1 MINIGLNGFGR
12 IGKCIFLQLISHPDI
27 RIRAVNA
34 PDFDISKLDNYLKHD
49 SVHHYDKNF
58 TVKIIDENTFT
69 INGREIALFRNRDA
83 KELDWSLLDINRVID
98 STGVYL
104 TTEKAKQHNVEYIY
118 MSAPPKDDT
127 PLFVHGANTQE
138 YKGEKIVSNA
148 SCTTNCITPVLRHLH
163 ENYGIKSS
171 NFTTIHA
178 STASQ
183 KVVDT
188 AHSKSR
194 TERSIFNN
202 IIPHTTGASKAI
214 FKILPFMQDKIV
226 GTSVRVPVNN
236 GSLVDLNVELDKITD
251 LRSIMKSMDLDP
263 YLHVT
268 THNVV
273 SSDIISHPCPS
284 IIDSKASMEL
294 GNNHFKLMV
303 WYDNEWSYASQLIK
317 LVEDSC
323 TYSQQVRNPYFIG
336 NTAKSFKGK
345 NVVLR
350 LDLNVPM
357 KDGAVT
363 DNFRVTSTQR
373 TICRILNDEPNR
385 LIIVSHLGRP
395 NGIEPNYSL
404 KVILP
409 ILQLMLGH
417 EIGFLEDGIS
427 EKTMDKLKQAKH
439 KVYLIENI
447 RFHVEET
454 KYDTMEPPY
463 MVHTLAQQLGDSYVN
478 DAFGCA
484 HRNHLSINGMNFGDK
499 SYGYLMNDELKA
511 LDSIVHADSNKKVL
525 AIIGGAKV
533 HDKLE
538 LLKNLSKKIDHI
550 YVGGGNINALI
561 KDNMD
566 EYLEEIRSN
575 KSKITLMEDG
585 LASENLDEVPM
596 HLTTEQ
602 LDCTASFFDIG
613 MKSLH
618 TLNQLIEE
626 HDIIFWNGTL
636 GMVEDT
642 RYKNGSA
649 MLVSMLIQKMQ
660 RNPDTKIIIGGG
672 DTAGFVN
679 QYEHNFSHI
688 STGGGAA
695 IEYLSFNELVGL
707 KMFDM

>member
-163 ENYGIKSS
+163 ENYGIKAS

-439 KVYLIENI
+439 KVYLLENI

-484 HRNHLSINGMNFGDK
+484 HRNHLSINGMNLGDK

-602 LDCTASFFDIG
+602 LDGTASFFDIG

-618 TLNQLIEE
+618 TLNQLIDE